1 MANRTETLV
10 LHLMATTYHR
20 RPSEIVG
27 IADAWAAYQFDAA
40 VLLAGLER
48 RQAHD
53 RRRPRGALSHDP
65 ALING
70 DWSALAQM

>member
-1 MANRTETLV
+1 
-10 LHLMATTYHR
+10 MATTYHR

-40 VLLAGLER
+40 VLLAGLEGQTR
-48 RQAHD
+48 D
-53 RRRPRGALSHDP
+53 RRRPRGSLPHDP

>member
-1 MANRTETLV
+1 M
-10 LHLMATTYHR
+10 LHLIATTYHR

-40 VLLAGLER
+40 VMLVGLEE
-48 RQAHD
+48 RQPGN
-53 RRRPRGALSHDP
+53 RRGARGGLSHDP